1 MSETGTGTDWIQ
13 VVVFKLADKE
23 YAAPILDVQEIIPT
37 GEITPFPDMPAH
49 VDGIINIRGTVATI
63 INLSKRF
70 HLVKTETNQPQNQYV
85 ILTNVKKTLYGMV
98 VDDVTSVIKIK
109 KTDIRSITDEE
120 ETSNISS
127 EYIQGVVI
135 QAERIILILDFLK
148 IIG

>member
-1 MSETGTGTDWIQ
+1 MSETGSDSFQ

-37 GEITPFPDMPAH
+37 GEITPFPDMPSH

-70 HLVKTETNQPQNQYV
+70 RLVRPESNQPQNRYV

-98 VDDVTSVIKIK
+98 VDDVTSVIRIK
-109 KTDIRSITDEE
+109 KADIHSITDET
-120 ETSNISS
+120 ETNNVSS

-135 QAERIILILDFLK
+135 QNERIILILDFLK